1 MSAGLYNI
9 RFKKARVLKAFF
21 KTSGQK
27 GLTEVV
33 FPSLEFVMSYQ
44 AIYRKWRPITFEDV
58 VGQSHIT
65 DTLKTEIKNNRIAHA
80 YLFCGTRGTGKTTTA
95 KILSRAVN
103 CENPLPNG
111 NPCNEC
117 ASCRG
122 ILSNT
127 VMDVAEIDAASNN
140 GVDNIRELRD
150 EISYTPANVKYKI
163 YIIDEV
169 HMLST
174 GAFNALLKTL
184 EEPPS
189 HAIFILATTEP
200 HKIPATIQSRCQRFD
215 FKRISAKDIAGR
227 IGEITNKDGIKITQ
241 SAIRLVAELG
251 DGSMRDA
258 LSILDLCN
266 GIDGEITAE
275 DIENV
280 TGAVSRKS
288 LVSLAKSLV
297 GGDVE
302 KSLVL
307 IDGLLSS
314 GREASALLDEL
325 VMCFREMLVCK
336 LMENPSEITDR
347 SDEEIQ
353 HYKEIVKSVPKESI
367 IHIIKVLSE
376 TLGLCKT
383 STNPRAMID
392 SAAVKICDPS
402 CDPSAEAFAARIAKL
417 EALVTLGGFSAA
429 VGSGEKRVGE
439 VESVPLVSENDL
451 QPTGDISQESEAL
464 PYSGE
469 DDDEEYVC
477 ETEEYADDVP
487 PFDVSE
493 IPYEEPVSDI
503 QNEGLK
509 PHTEEF
515 EKSEADFRAPSVEK
529 TEREASSDNS
539 SQSKENVGTLDTQ
552 AALEALMTVSPA
564 LGSILRQAKIKY
576 KEDVCCV
583 VFAEEVFKNT
593 VSGNADFVKSIKN
606 ALKAEHLKIMTEK
619 EFSGEKTEDPL
630 DEIIS
635 KAEDFGQISIFS
647 GGQ

>member
-1 MSAGLYNI
+1 MA
-9 RFKKARVLKAFF
+9 
-21 KTSGQK
+21 
-27 GLTEVV
+27 
-33 FPSLEFVMSYQ
+33 YQ

-103 CENPLPNG
+103 CENLLPNG

-117 ASCRG
+117 PSCRG

-127 VMDVAEIDAASNN
+127 IMDVVEIDAASNN

-150 EISYTPANVKYKI
+150 EISYTPANVRYKI
-163 YIIDEV
+163 YIVDEV

-215 FKRISAKDIAGR
+215 FRRISSTDIAGR
-227 IGEITNKDGIKITQ
+227 IGEITNKDGIKISQ
-241 SAIRLVAELG
+241 AAIRLVAELG

-266 GIDGEITAE
+266 GIEGEITEE

-280 TGAVSRKS
+280 TGAVSRRS
-288 LVSLAKSLV
+288 LVSLAASLV
-297 GGDVE
+297 GGDIS
-302 KSLVL
+302 KALVL

-314 GREASALLDEL
+314 GRETTALLDEL
-325 VMCFREMLVCK
+325 IMCFREMLICK
-336 LMENPSEITDR
+336 LMENPAEIVDR

-353 HYKEIVKSVPKESI
+353 NYKSIVNAVPKEVL
-367 IHIIKVLSE
+367 IHIIKVLSD
-376 TLGLCKT
+376 TAGLCKT
-383 STNPRAMID
+383 STNPRVMVDA
-392 SAAVKICDPS
+392 AAVKICDPS
-402 CDPSAEAFAARIAKL
+402 ADASSEAFAARIAKL
-417 EALVTLGGFSAA
+417 EAMVTLGNFAPNPVSANNIDTAAETAKEETVTEPVQPESA
-429 VGSGEKRVGE
+429 VEDELPFG
-439 VESVPLVSENDL
+439 
-451 QPTGDISQESEAL
+451 GDVTEPAAD
-464 PYSGE
+464 

-477 ETEEYADDVP
+477 ENEEYTDDDIP
-487 PFDVSE
+487 PFDV
-493 IPYEEPVSDI
+493 PTFP
-503 QNEGLK
+503 
-509 PHTEEF
+509 TEEF
-515 EKSEADFRAPSVEK
+515 GVPGAESVEDETAEPEYEGEK
-529 TEREASSDNS
+529 CAEEIN
-539 SQSKENVGTLDTQ
+539 TQ
-552 AALEALMTVSPA
+552 AESGTKTADISAAVDALMTVSPA
-564 LGSILRQAKIKY
+564 LGSILRQAEIKY
-576 KEDVCCV
+576 KDELCCI
-583 VFAEEVFKNT
+583 VFAEEVFKTTIEN
-593 VSGNADFVKSIKN
+593 NKDFVAQLKN
-606 ALKAEHLKIMTEK
+606 TLKAEHLKIMTEK
-619 EFSGEKTEDPL
+619 EFSGEKGKDPL

-635 KAEDFGQISIFS
+635 QADSLDQISIFS